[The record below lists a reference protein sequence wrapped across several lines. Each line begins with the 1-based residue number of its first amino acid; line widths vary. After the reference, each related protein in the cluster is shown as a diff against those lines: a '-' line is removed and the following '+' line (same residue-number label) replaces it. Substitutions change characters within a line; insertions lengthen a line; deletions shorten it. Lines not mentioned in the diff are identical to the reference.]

1 MPNVEGYKL
10 LQSSF
15 NGKYS
20 NEFLVIK
27 QFVED
32 VKELIDAELI
42 AEHLMGTSLKRD

>member
-1 MPNVEGYKL
+1 MLKGINYYKAPL
-10 LQSSF
+10 MD
-15 NGKYS
+15 NT
-20 NEFLVIK
+20 